1 MVTPRFCF
9 DVGFQLSYAAV
20 ASIIIVKPALD
31 KWWGSV
37 NYRIL
42 NWFLDLLKVSI
53 AAQIGVLPL
62 SLYYFHQ
69 FPGLFFLTNIVVIP
83 CLIVIL
89 SLGVLMLVLIWLY
102 HPPEFLIQTLGWFIT
117 KMNWFV
123 EWVASKETF
132 LFDQI
137 VFDFKALFMS
147 YLTLFFLYIFYRK
160 KI

>member
-1 MVTPRFCF
+1 MFVLEFCF

-20 ASIIIVKPALD
+20 ASIIIVKPVLD
-31 KWWGSV
+31 RWWGLKHW
-37 NYRIL
+37 IG

-69 FPGLFFLTNIVVIP
+69 FPGLFFVTNMVVIP

-89 SLGVLMLVLIWLY
+89 GLGIVMLILIGI
-102 HPPEFLIQTLGWFIT
+102 HQPPDLLIQILSWVIQL
-117 KMNWFV
+117 MNRFV
-123 EWVASKETF
+123 EWVASKEAF

-137 VFDFKALFMS
+137 SFDLTALIIQ
-147 YLTLFFLYIFYRK
+147 LPHPLFTQHFLS
-160 KI
+160 